1 MKTTMLNASSLL
13 VLAAVLGGGVMSAQ
27 AADLSAAPVY
37 RTAPIVEAWNPWMIR
52 VRALGVLPA
61 ASGSTV
67 NVLGLPALSS
77 PNSGL
82 SIGNSIVPEL
92 DISYFFTR
100 NIAAEL
106 ILGVT
111 KNSITGTGTLAGLN
125 IGSTWLLP
133 PTLMLQYHFTDLG
146 AFKPYVGLGVNYTV
160 FYNQSRRQYAAE
172 RPDRHRI
179 ERWQQFRSRR
189 AGRLRLHARPPLGA
203 EFRREEVVPGAQLY
217 RYGQQ
222 RDPGLRASECQPV
235 AGCGRRYLQILT
247 SSERRRDRPGAAEY
261 PI

>member
-1 MKTTMLNASSLL
+1 MAMGVLMKRTMLNASSLL
-13 VLAAVLGGGVMSAQ
+13 VLAAVLGGAAVSAQ

-37 RTAPIVEAWNPWMIR
+37 RKAPIVEAWNPWMIR
-52 VRALGVLPA
+52 VRALGVLPD

-111 KNSITGTGTLAGLN
+111 RNSITGTGTLAGLN
-125 IGSTWLLP
+125 IGKTWLLP
-133 PTLMLQYHFTDLG
+133 PTLTLQYHFTDFG
-146 AFKPYVGLGVNYTV
+146 AFKPYIGLGVNYTV
-160 FYNQSRRQYAAE
+160 AYNQSAGNTPLNGLTVTGLSVGNAFGAAAQVGFDYML
-172 RPDRHRI
+172 DRHWGLNFDVKKLYLEPNYTATVNNAI
-179 ERWQQFRSRR
+179 PVSGR
-189 AGRLRLHARPPLGA
+189 ANINPWL
-203 EFRREEVVPGAQLY
+203 
-217 RYGQQ
+217 
-222 RDPGLRASECQPV
+222 V
-235 AGCGRRYLQILT
+235 AGGVTYKF
-247 SSERRRDRPGAAEY
+247 
-261 PI
+261 